1 MKFLAVALFAGVAS
15 VAHASGSDQ
24 RAALHRR
31 QNIGG
36 AVVVTPTAPAA
47 GANTPVDTALDT
59 AVDTALD
66 TAVDTALD
74 TAVDTALTPAPP
86 VNSLT
91 PAVSDT
97 AIVPGTATTPTTHV
111 ASVTPTTPAA
121 ATTPTSAK
129 VTTPAPTPATTPQ
142 TKAPV
147 AAATTSP
154 THTTPTPAKVT
165 TPTTPEAAATTS
177 DTTTIPPVGGVG
189 AAGGGGGDLPPSTTP
204 PANVMTATQG
214 SGGLLDYG
222 SCIEFESQ
230 CNTLCSYGI
239 YSMDC
244 FNGGICLCYKD
255 DPNDTDSGSEV
266 DGSDD
271 STSGGRA
278 LRSYSIWGLSATA
291 LPALAVLAVTGMLF

>member
-1 MKFLAVALFAGVAS
+1 MKLLAVALFAGVAS
-15 VAHASGSDQ
+15 VAHAGGSDQ

-31 QNIGG
+31 QNIGAG
-36 AVVVTPTAPAA
+36 AATTAPVA
-47 GANTPVDTALDT
+47 GASTPVDTALNT
-59 AVDTALD
+59 AVDTA
-66 TAVDTALD
+66 VN
-74 TAVDTALTPAPP
+74 TALTPAPP

-97 AIVPGTATTPTTHV
+97 AVVPGAATTSITPV

-121 ATTPTSAK
+121 ATTPTPVK
-129 VTTPAPTPATTPQ
+129 VTTSAVTPATTPR
-142 TKAPV
+142 TTAPA
-147 AAATTSP
+147 AAATTSS
-154 THTTPTPAKVT
+154 THTTPAPAKVT
-165 TPTTPEAAATTS
+165 TPTTPAAAAATP

-189 AAGGGGGDLPPSTTP
+189 AAGGGGGDPPPSTTP

-244 FNGGICLCYKD
+244 LNGGICLCYKD

-266 DGSDD
+266 DSSDD

-278 LRSYSIWGLSATA
+278 LRSLSVWGLSATA
-291 LPALAVLAVTGMLF
+291 LPALAVLAVTSALF

>member
-1 MKFLAVALFAGVAS
+1 MKFLAVALFAGVA
-15 VAHASGSDQ
+15 
-24 RAALHRR
+24 
-31 QNIGG
+31 
-36 AVVVTPTAPAA
+36 T
-47 GANTPVDTALDT
+47 
-59 AVDTALD
+59 
-66 TAVDTALD
+66 
-74 TAVDTALTPAPP
+74 LTSAPP

-97 AIVPGTATTPTTHV
+97 AVVPGTATTPTTPV

-147 AAATTSP
+147 AAATTS
-154 THTTPTPAKVT
+154 TPSTSASAKVT

-291 LPALAVLAVTGMLF
+291 LPALAVLAVTGALF